1 MTKLQAAVVFFGWL
15 HREGV
20 GHEAVRLKELQ
31 LDRLGI
37 KAAVDG
43 VAKEVFRGGEE
54 RAGKQK

>member
-1 MTKLQAAVVFFGWL
+1 MTKLQTAIFFGWL

-31 LDRLGI
+31 LDRLDI
-37 KAAVDG
+37 KVAVDG